1 MRDGRKEKSRGKFR
15 WAAALI
21 LYVTGAIVF
30 AVPDLRYLA
39 NLAGNLHVYEEFRK
53 NSQSASQTA
62 DVASGEPEEVE
73 DRERFARLYEQMKS
87 YNQEIF
93 ENHQMNLNDPWAYE
107 QSGFDLSEYGIEDGA
122 AAVIEI
128 PRMDV
133 ELPVFL
139 GATEENMTRGAVQLG
154 QTSMPVGGENTNCVI
169 AAHRGYKGIPM
180 FREIEK
186 LRPGDQVLIR
196 SFWETLTYEVSEIEI
211 IDPSDIDKVLIRP
224 REDMMTLLTCHPY
237 PQNTRRYAVFC
248 TRAEGEKETAGG
260 DAKRSAEEAAEAAD
274 ASERATEEAER
285 AAEEDGDMI
294 RREKILRGAGYA
306 CLAAVG
312 AAGVIKAAGSRA
324 SGHGHRQGSNRR
336 KGKG

>member
-1 MRDGRKEKSRGKFR
+1 MRGRRKEKSRGKFR

-21 LYVTGAIVF
+21 LYLAGVVVF

-39 NLAGNLHVYEEFRK
+39 NLAGNLHVYEEFRE
-53 NSQSASQTA
+53 NSQSASQTE
-62 DVASGEPEEVE
+62 DTASGEPGDVE
-73 DRERFARLYEQMKS
+73 DRERFARLYEQIKS

-107 QSGFDLSEYGIEDGA
+107 QSGFDLSEYGA

-133 ELPVFL
+133 GLPVYL
-139 GATEENMTRGAVQLG
+139 GATEENMARGAVQLG

-186 LRPGDQVLIR
+186 LRPGDQVMIH

-211 IDPSDIDKVLIRP
+211 IDPSDIGKVLIRSG
-224 REDMMTLLTCHPY
+224 EDMVTLLTCHPY

-248 TRAEGEKETAGG
+248 TRAEGEKETAGE
-260 DAKRSAEEAAEAAD
+260 DADETAEVTGEGADETAVAAVD
-274 ASERATEEAER
+274 AAER

-294 RREKILRGAGYA
+294 RGEKILRGAGYA
-306 CLAAVG
+306 FLAAVG

-324 SGHGHRQGSNRR
+324 SGHRRGSNRR

>member
-1 MRDGRKEKSRGKFR
+1 ME
-15 WAAALI
+15 A
-21 LYVTGAIVF
+21 YTGF
-30 AVPDLRYLA
+30 AEVYDLFMDNVP
-39 NLAGNLHVYEEFRK
+39 
-53 NSQSASQTA
+53 
-62 DVASGEPEEVE
+62 
-73 DRERFARLYEQMKS
+73 YEQ
-87 YNQEIF
+87 
-93 ENHQMNLNDPWAYE
+93 WAEYIT
-107 QSGFDLSEYGIEDGA
+107 GLLREYGIEDGA

-133 ELPVFL
+133 GLPVYL
-139 GATEENMTRGAVQLG
+139 GATEENMARGAVHLG

-186 LRPGDQVLIR
+186 LRPGDQVMIH

-211 IDPSDIDKVLIRP
+211 IDPSDIGKVLIRP
-224 REDMMTLLTCHPY
+224 GEDMVTLLTCHPY

-248 TRAEGEKETAGG
+248 TRAEGEKETAGE
-260 DAKRSAEEAAEAAD
+260 DADETAEVTGEGADETAEAAVD
-274 ASERATEEAER
+274 AAVNAAER

-294 RREKILRGAGYA
+294 RGEKILRGAGYA
-306 CLAAVG
+306 FLAAVG

-324 SGHGHRQGSNRR
+324 SGHRRGSNRR